1 MRRLTLLALLAPLV
15 LLAAACGGGGGGG
28 SVSNSDAAV
37 VNGDH
42 ITRAELDSRLTQAGC
57 SYKLQK
63 KTFPKAGSAEYQAIQ
78 QQILQSLVQRTE
90 VLQKA
95 PSVGATVSDKQLED
109 QLAQI
114 KKQYF
119 GGDEKKYQA
128 ELKRDCVTDSQVRGD
143 LRANMLS
150 DAVFQK
156 VTAGLAVSDA
166 QAKEYYTT
174 HPQNYTQPQSREV
187 RHILVKDKA
196 TADKLYA
203 QIKGGADFAA
213 LAKKY
218 SQDPGSKTQGGNLTI
233 SKGQTVPQFDQVAFT
248 LKTGEVSKPVKTQFG
263 WHIIQA
269 LKPATPR
276 KSTPFAQVKES
287 IRQQLLQ
294 QKRNAAATAWLAK
307 LKKDYASKVSY
318 ATGLEPPSTTTSATT
333 TG

>member
-1 MRRLTLLALLAPLV
+1 MRRLTFLALLAPLV
-15 LLAAACGGGGGGG
+15 LLAASCGGGGGG
-28 SVSNSDAAV
+28 SVSSSDAAV
-37 VNGDH
+37 VNGEH
-42 ITRAELDSRLTQAGC
+42 ITRAELDRRLTQAGC
-57 SYKLQK
+57 SYKLQG
-63 KTFPKAGSAEYQAIQ
+63 KTLPKAGTPEYQAIQ
-78 QQILQSLVQRTE
+78 QQILQGLVQRTE

-95 PSVGATVSDKQLED
+95 PSVGATVTDKQFEA

-119 GGDEKKYQA
+119 GGNEKRYLT
-128 ELKRDCVTDSQVRGD
+128 ELKRQCVTDAEVRAD

-156 VTAGLAVSDA
+156 VTAGTAVSDA
-166 QAKEYYTT
+166 QAKEYYTS
-174 HPQNYTQPQSREV
+174 HPQNYTQPQSRQV

-203 QIKGGADFAA
+203 QIKGGGDFAA

-218 SQDPGSKTQGGNLTI
+218 SQDPGSKSQGGNLTI

-276 KSTPFAQVKES
+276 KSTPFAQVKEA
-287 IRQQLLQ
+287 IKQQLVQ
-294 QKRNAAATAWLAK
+294 TKRNTAVTAWLAT

-318 ATGLEPPSTTTSATT
+318 ATGLEPPATSTSATT